1 MKRIVLSVAGTIV
14 ACASVMAQASMDS
27 TVLTFKEAVKIAL
40 MNSVTLNQ
48 QKNQLE
54 VSQIQKRSA
63 LASIA
68 PTVSLNASAT
78 QFNGNSFNQQ
88 QGEVINGIRDNIS
101 GSINATMNIFSGF
114 GRLNTIRQ
122 YARAFDAQAYFVE
135 RTAQDVINT
144 VSTQYLQV
152 LLDIELIRIAKEN
165 FEVQDKQLAQTK
177 EFVAVGARSP
187 VDEYNQDALTKAAEL
202 RYVQAEITLTNDL
215 ALLTQTLLID
225 PFENYAV
232 QKPAWDINEI
242 GSDSLDMEQMMA
254 TAKRFRGDY
263 LRALKNEEAQRFGT
277 MASRSLVLPS
287 LIAFA
292 NYGSGY
298 NNQHDVPDSASF
310 TNTDFVLQ
318 NNGPGLYQLNRVE
331 TRTTIANPDVPR
343 PFNDQ
348 FRKDNVYKSYGLQL
362 SIPLFNGL
370 QNRVSIV
377 QQRSTYRNAQL
388 TTKNAEYQLK
398 NDVLKAARNFEGV
411 KRAYQISV
419 AQLTAAERAMQ
430 YETER
435 YNLGVTNLIEYATA
449 TGRYVQAQT
458 DKAQAEYRLL
468 FQKIQMEYS
477 LGTLKIEAFE

>member
-1 MKRIVLSVAGTIV
+1 MKRIALSFAGTLV
-14 ACASVMAQASMDS
+14 ACASVMAQTQTDS

-54 VSQIQKRSA
+54 ISQVQKRSA
-63 LASIA
+63 IASIA
-68 PTVSLNASAT
+68 PTVNINASAT
-78 QFNGNSFNQQ
+78 QYNGNSFNQQ
-88 QGEVINGIRDNIS
+88 QGEVINGIRDNVS
-101 GSINATMNIFSGF
+101 GSIDASMNIFSGF
-114 GRLNTIRQ
+114 GRLNSIRQ
-122 YARAFDAQAYFVE
+122 YTRAFDAQAYFVE

-152 LLDIELIRIAKEN
+152 LLDIELIRIAREN
-165 FEVQDKQLAQTK
+165 FDVQDKQLKQTK
-177 EFVAVGARSP
+177 EFVAVGSRSP

-202 RYVQAEITLTNDL
+202 RYAQAEITLTNDL

-242 GSDSLDMEQMMA
+242 GSDSLDLEEMVA

-263 LRALKNEEAQRFGT
+263 LRAVKTEESQRFGT
-277 MASRSLVLPS
+277 MATRSLVYPS

-298 NNQHDVPDSASF
+298 NYQHDVADSSSS
-310 TNTDFVLQ
+310 TTTDYVLQ

-331 TRTTIANPDVPR
+331 TTTTSVNPDIPR
-343 PFNDQ
+343 PFSQQ

-362 SIPLFNGL
+362 TIPLFNGL
-370 QNRVSIV
+370 QNRTSIV
-377 QQRSTYRNAQL
+377 QQRTAYRNAQL

-411 KRAYQISV
+411 KRAYQIAV
-419 AQLTAAERAMQ
+419 DQLRAAELAMR

-435 YNLGVTNLIEYATA
+435 YELGVTNLIEYATA